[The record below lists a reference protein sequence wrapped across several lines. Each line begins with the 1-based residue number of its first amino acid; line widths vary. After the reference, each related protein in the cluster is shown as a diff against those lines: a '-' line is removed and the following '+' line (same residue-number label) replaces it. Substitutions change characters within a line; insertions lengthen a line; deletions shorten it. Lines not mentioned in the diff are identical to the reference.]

1 MAGHGHWNA
10 IRRVLIACLA
20 TVALTAWPPAIGGLF
35 VQAVQ
40 AQDVSV
46 SVDFRTG
53 LDPYGRWHRHSR
65 WGEVWIPSRVDRDWR
80 PYKIGRW
87 IYTEDWGWYWASDED
102 FGWIVYHYGRWVFDL
117 DLGWVGASKGVG
129 AAWVQWRGG
138 SQYVGWAPLPPD
150 EIVVEYRDEPDVWV
164 FVRARDFTRRE
175 SRRLFCRCASGPYS
189 SAKPWW

>member
-1 MAGHGHWNA
+1 MTIFESTRQVMAGHGHWNA

-117 DLGWVGASKGVG
+117 DLGWVKTSTFVIALAQGVP
-129 AAWVQWRGG
+129 WCHE
-138 SQYVGWAPLPPD
+138 APSLSAGCHP
-150 EIVVEYRDEPDVWV
+150 
-164 FVRARDFTRRE
+164 
-175 SRRLFCRCASGPYS
+175 RLSIFSGL
-189 SAKPWW
+189 